1 MGLYFRGE
9 RSVIGVEMGLVV
21 GGASTTIVVPP
32 GDSPGGSVV
41 SAIFERRFWPCVL
54 ELW

>member
-1 MGLYFRGE
+1 
-9 RSVIGVEMGLVV
+9 MGLVV

-41 SAIFERRFWPCVL
+41 SAILRDGSGHAR
-54 ELW
+54 